1 MGKRIS
7 GILPLSLALF
17 LFFTLSLYQLHLPG
31 LHYDEAQ
38 EVLPAMRL
46 LLGQPT
52 EPFRGA
58 AIQIAGRAFPLMIYD
73 YLGTLNTYLVI
84 PFFALLGIDVIS
96 LRLMA
101 LILGALTI
109 VLAYG
114 VAQEMFDEKVA
125 TLSAL
130 LLSVHPSFIFW
141 SRLGVYLTSVI
152 SALSMGSLLAFLL
165 WYRQKKARYLY
176 LGSLLLGLGLF
187 AKFSFLWFL
196 VGLLLAGLL
205 ITVWKRALPT
215 SYGELSASHGEL
227 SMNHMNHRFLTPA
240 QGTLSLLFLALGSLP
255 LILFN
260 LQTGGT
266 VEIIQKYLFTSYL
279 GVNNLAFGANFLT
292 RLHQFIVLLQGGQ
305 FWYLGEVWANSLYP
319 PLFLLALLSI
329 IPLLFKER
337 ERVLKIAF
345 LGTIL
350 VTMLPLSAFTP
361 TGLKYAHLVIFLPL
375 PQILLAA
382 SLGLWMRQEPRRL
395 FLSAVLLVATVLFFF
410 DLRADI
416 GYHRALARTGGFDGY
431 TEAIYELAPYLE
443 EKGAPT
449 VAMDW
454 GIRNNVLFLTQ
465 GRVDPQEVFGFE
477 SLEEPD
483 VGFRERLLPHLADG
497 RTIYIFHSPEE
508 TIFQRWDSFEA
519 LVAEGGK
526 GIRVEKVF
534 TDRSGKKIF
543 VLIKV
548 MEEKNGE

>member
-1 MGKRIS
+1 VGKRVS
-7 GILPLSLALF
+7 GILPLGLAL
-17 LFFTLSLYQLHLPG
+17 LFFFALSLYQLHLPG

-58 AIQIAGRAFPLMIYD
+58 AIQMAGRAFPLMIYD
-73 YLGTLNTYLVI
+73 YLGTVNTYLVI

-101 LILGALTI
+101 VIIGALTI

-114 VAQEMFDEKVA
+114 VAREMFDEKVA
-125 TLSAL
+125 ALSAL

-152 SALSMGSLLAFLL
+152 SALSMGSLLAFLH

-176 LGSLLLGLGLF
+176 LGSLFLGLGLF

-196 VGLLLAGLL
+196 AGLLLAGLL
-205 ITVWKRALPT
+205 VTVWKRALP
-215 SYGELSASHGEL
+215 G
-227 SMNHMNHRFLTPA
+227 FLTPA
-240 QGTLSLLFLALGSLP
+240 QATLSLLFLALGSLP

-260 LQTGGT
+260 LQTRGT

-292 RLHQFIVLLQGGQ
+292 RLHQFTVLLKGGQ
-305 FWYLGEVWANSLYP
+305 FWYLGGVWANSFYP
-319 PLFLLALLSI
+319 PLFFLTLLSAI
-329 IPLLFKER
+329 LLFFKER
-337 ERVLKIAF
+337 EWVPKIAF

-361 TGLKYAHLVIFLPL
+361 TGLKLAHYVIFLPL

-395 FLSAVLLVATVLFFF
+395 FLPAALLVATVLFFS
-410 DLRADI
+410 DLRVDI
-416 GYHRALARTGGFDGY
+416 GYHRALTRTGGFDGF
-431 TEAIYELAPYLE
+431 TEAVYQLAPYLE
-443 EKGAPT
+443 EEGAPT

-465 GRVDPQEVFGFE
+465 GRVDPDEVFGFE

-483 VGFRERLLPHLADG
+483 VGFRERLLPHLADPG
-497 RTIYIFHSPEE
+497 TIYIFRSPEE
-508 TIFQRWDSFEA
+508 TIFQRWEPFQA

-526 GIRVEKVF
+526 GIRVEKAF
-534 TDRSGKKIF
+534 TDRSGKQIF
-543 VLIKV
+543 IVV
-548 MEEKNGE
+548 RVEP

>member
-1 MGKRIS
+1 MGKRVS
-7 GILPLSLALF
+7 GILPLGLALL
-17 LFFTLSLYQLHLPG
+17 LFFALSLYQLHLPG

-58 AIQIAGRAFPLMIYD
+58 AIRIAGRAFPLMIYD

-84 PFFALLGIDVIS
+84 PFFALLGIDVFS

-125 TLSAL
+125 ALSVL

-141 SRLGVYLTSVI
+141 SRQGVYLTSVI
-152 SALSMGSLLAFLL
+152 SALSMGSLLAFLH
-165 WYRQKKARYLY
+165 WYRRKKARYLY

-196 VGLLLAGLL
+196 VGFLLAGLL
-205 ITVWKRALPT
+205 IMVWKRALP
-215 SYGELSASHGEL
+215 
-227 SMNHMNHRFLTPA
+227 LTPA
-240 QGTLSLLFLALGSLP
+240 QGTLSFLFLALGSLP

-260 LQTGGT
+260 LQSRGT

-279 GVNNLAFGANFLT
+279 GVSNLAFGANFLT
-292 RLHQFIVLLQGGQ
+292 RLQQFIVLLQGGQ
-305 FWYLGEVWANSLYP
+305 FWYLGEVWSNSLYP
-319 PLFLLALLSI
+319 PLFFLALLSI

-337 ERVLKIAF
+337 ERGAKIAF

-350 VTMLPLSAFTP
+350 ITMLPLSAFTP
-361 TGLKYAHLVIFLPL
+361 TGLKYAHYVILLPL

-382 SLGLWMRQEPRRL
+382 CLGLWMRQEPRRL
-395 FLSAVLLVATVLFFF
+395 FLLAALLVATVLFFS
-410 DLRADI
+410 DLRVDI
-416 GYHRALARTGGFDGY
+416 GYHRALTRTGGFDGY
-431 TEAIYELAPYLE
+431 TEAIYQLAPYLE
-443 EKGAPT
+443 EKGAPA

-483 VGFRERLLPHLADG
+483 VGFRERLLPHLANP

-508 TIFQRWDSFEA
+508 TIFKRWDAFEA
-519 LVAEGGK
+519 LVGERGK
-526 GIRVEKVF
+526 RIRVEKVIP
-534 TDRSGKKIF
+534 DRSGKQIF
-543 VLIKV
+543 IVV
-548 MEEKNGE
+548 RVEP

>member
-1 MGKRIS
+1 MGKRVS
-7 GILPLSLALF
+7 AILPLGLALL

-58 AIQIAGRAFPLMIYD
+58 AIRVAGRAFPLMIYD

-84 PFFALLGIDVIS
+84 PFFALLGINVIS

-101 LILGALTI
+101 LTLGALTI
-109 VLAYG
+109 ALAYG
-114 VAQEMFDEKVA
+114 VAQEMFDEKA
-125 TLSAL
+125 AALSAF

-141 SRLGVYLTSVI
+141 SRQGVYLTSAI
-152 SALSMGSLLAFLL
+152 SALSMGSLLAFLH

-196 VGLLLAGLL
+196 VGLLVSGLL
-205 ITVWKRALPT
+205 VTVRKRVLPT
-215 SYGELSASHGEL
+215 SYGVPRDPVRKL
-227 SMNHMNHRFLTPA
+227 SMNHRLLTPA
-240 QGTLSLLFLALGSLP
+240 QGALSLLFLALGSLP

-260 LQTGGT
+260 LQTRGT
-266 VEIIQKYLFTSYL
+266 LEIIKKYLFTSYL

-292 RLHQFIVLLQGGQ
+292 RLDQFIVLLKGGQ

-319 PLFLLALLSI
+319 PLFLLALLSTL
-329 IPLLFKER
+329 PLLFKER
-337 ERVLKIAF
+337 EWVLKIAF

-361 TGLKYAHLVIFLPL
+361 TGLKIAHYVIFLPL

-395 FLSAVLLVATVLFFF
+395 FLSVALPVAAILFFC
-410 DLRADI
+410 DLRVDI
-416 GYHRALARTGGFDGY
+416 GYHRALARTGGFDGH
-431 TEAIYELAPYLE
+431 TEAIYQLAPYLE

-483 VGFRERLLPHLADG
+483 IGFGERLLPHLADP
-497 RTIYIFHSPEE
+497 RTIYIFRSPEE
-508 TIFQRWDSFEA
+508 TIFKRWDSFEA
-519 LVAEGGK
+519 LVVEEGK
-526 GIRVEKVF
+526 EIRVEKVIP
-534 TDRSGKKIF
+534 DRSGKKIF
-543 VLIKV
+543 VIV
-548 MEEKNGE
+548 SVEP

>member
-1 MGKRIS
+1 MGKRVS
-7 GILPLSLALF
+7 GILPLGLALLVF
-17 LFFTLSLYQLHLPG
+17 LILSLYQLHLPG

-38 EVLPAMRL
+38 EVLPAMQL

-58 AIQIAGRAFPLMIYD
+58 AIRVAGRAFPLMIYD
-73 YLGTLNTYLVI
+73 YLGTVNTYLVI

-101 LILGALTI
+101 LIIGALTI

-114 VAQEMFDEKVA
+114 VAREIFDEKVA
-125 TLSAL
+125 ALSAL

-141 SRLGVYLTSVI
+141 SRQGVYLTSVI
-152 SALSMGSLLAFLL
+152 SALSMGSLLAFLR
-165 WYRQKKARYLY
+165 WYRQEKARYLY

-196 VGLLLAGLL
+196 VGLLLALV
-205 ITVWKRALPT
+205 TVRKRVLPRLVIPT
-215 SYGELSASHGEL
+215 
-227 SMNHMNHRFLTPA
+227 
-240 QGTLSLLFLALGSLP
+240 QGTLALLFLTLGSLP

-260 LQTGGT
+260 LQTRGT
-266 VEIIQKYLFTSYL
+266 VEIIRKYLFTSYL
-279 GVNNLAFGANFLT
+279 GVNNLAFGANFLI

-305 FWYLGEVWANSLYP
+305 FWYLGEVWANSFYP
-319 PLFLLALLSI
+319 PLFLSALLSI
-329 IPLLFKER
+329 IPLLSKER
-337 ERVLKIAF
+337 EWVLKIAF
-345 LGTIL
+345 LVVIL
-350 VTMLPLSAFTP
+350 ITMLPLSAFTP
-361 TGLKYAHLVIFLPL
+361 TGLKLAHYVIFLPL

-382 SLGLWMRQEPRRL
+382 SLGLWMRQEPKRL
-395 FLSAVLLVATVLFFF
+395 FLPAALLVATVLFLF
-410 DLRADI
+410 DLRVDT
-416 GYHRALARTGGFDGY
+416 GYHRALTRTGGFDGY
-431 TEAIYELAPYLE
+431 TEAIYQLTPYLE

-483 VGFRERLLPHLADG
+483 VGFRERLLLHLADP

-508 TIFQRWDSFEA
+508 TIFQRWAPFQA
-519 LVAEGGK
+519 FVAERGK
-526 GIRVEKVF
+526 EIRVEKVIP
-534 TDRSGKKIF
+534 DRSGKKIF
-543 VLIKV
+543 MVV
-548 MEEKNGE
+548 RVEP

>member
-1 MGKRIS
+1 MGKRVS
-7 GILPLSLALF
+7 GIFPLILALLF
-17 LFFTLSLYQLHLPG
+17 FFTLSLYQLRLPG

-58 AIQIAGRAFPLMIYD
+58 AIRIAGRAFPLMIYD

-84 PFFALLGIDVIS
+84 PFFALLGINVIS
-96 LRLMA
+96 LRLLA
-101 LILGALTI
+101 LIIGALTI

-125 TLSAL
+125 ALSAL
-130 LLSVHPSFIFW
+130 LLAVHPSFIFW
-141 SRLGVYLTSVI
+141 SRQGVYLTSVI
-152 SALSMGSLLAFLL
+152 SALSMGSLLAFLH

-196 VGLLLAGLL
+196 AGLLLAGLL
-205 ITVWKRALPT
+205 ITVWKRALP
-215 SYGELSASHGEL
+215 G
-227 SMNHMNHRFLTPA
+227 FLTPA
-240 QGTLSLLFLALGSLP
+240 QGTLALLFLALGSLP

-260 LQTGGT
+260 FQTRGT

-292 RLHQFIVLLQGGQ
+292 RLDQFIVLLQGGQ
-305 FWYLGEVWANSLYP
+305 FWYLGEEWANSLYP

-329 IPLLFKER
+329 IPFLFKER
-337 ERVLKIAF
+337 GWGAKIAF

-361 TGLKYAHLVIFLPL
+361 TGLKYAHYVIFLPL

-382 SLGLWMRQEPRRL
+382 SLGLWTRQEPRRL
-395 FLSAVLLVATVLFFF
+395 FLPAALLVAAVLFLF
-410 DLRADI
+410 DLRVDI
-416 GYHRALARTGGFDGY
+416 GYHRALTRTGGFDGY

-443 EKGAPT
+443 EEGAPT

-454 GIRNNVLFLTQ
+454 GIRNNILFLTQ

-483 VGFRERLLPHLADG
+483 VGFWERLFPHLADPG
-497 RTIYIFHSPEE
+497 TIYIFHSPEE
-508 TIFQRWDSFEA
+508 TIFERWDYFET
-519 LVAEGGK
+519 LVAERGK

-534 TDRSGKKIF
+534 TDRSGKQMF

-548 MEEKNGE
+548 VDEPSG

>member
-1 MGKRIS
+1 VGKRVS
-7 GILPLSLALF
+7 AILPLGLALL

-58 AIQIAGRAFPLMIYD
+58 AIRVAGRAFPLMIYD

-84 PFFALLGIDVIS
+84 PFFALLGINVIS

-101 LILGALTI
+101 LTLGALTI
-109 VLAYG
+109 ALAYG
-114 VAQEMFDEKVA
+114 VAQEMFDEKA
-125 TLSAL
+125 AALSAF

-141 SRLGVYLTSVI
+141 SRQGVYLTSAI
-152 SALSMGSLLAFLL
+152 SALSMGSLLAFLH

-196 VGLLLAGLL
+196 VGLLVSGLL
-205 ITVWKRALPT
+205 VTVRKRVLPT
-215 SYGELSASHGEL
+215 SYGELS
-227 SMNHMNHRFLTPA
+227 MNHRLLTPA
-240 QGTLSLLFLALGSLP
+240 QGALSLLFLALGSLP

-260 LQTGGT
+260 LQTRGT
-266 VEIIQKYLFTSYL
+266 LEIIKKYLFTSYL

-292 RLHQFIVLLQGGQ
+292 RLDQFIVLLKGGQ

-319 PLFLLALLSI
+319 PLFLLALLSTL
-329 IPLLFKER
+329 PLLFKER
-337 ERVLKIAF
+337 EWVLKIAF

-361 TGLKYAHLVIFLPL
+361 TGLKIAHYVIFLPL

-395 FLSAVLLVATVLFFF
+395 FFSVALPVAAILFFC
-410 DLRADI
+410 DLRVDI
-416 GYHRALARTGGFDGY
+416 GYHRALERTGGFDGH
-431 TEAIYELAPYLE
+431 TEAIYQLAPYLE
-443 EKGAPT
+443 EKEAPT

-483 VGFRERLLPHLADG
+483 IGFRERLLPHLADP
-497 RTIYIFHSPEE
+497 RTIYIFRSPEE
-508 TIFQRWDSFEA
+508 TIFKRWDYFQA

-526 GIRVEKVF
+526 GIQVEKVV

-543 VLIKV
+543 VV
-548 MEEKNGE
+548 VSVEP

>member
-1 MGKRIS
+1 MGKRVS
-7 GILPLSLALF
+7 AILPLGLALL

-58 AIQIAGRAFPLMIYD
+58 AIRVAGRAFPLMIYD

-84 PFFALLGIDVIS
+84 PFFALLGINVIS

-101 LILGALTI
+101 LTLGALTI
-109 VLAYG
+109 ALAYG
-114 VAQEMFDEKVA
+114 VAQEMFDEKA
-125 TLSAL
+125 AALSAF

-141 SRLGVYLTSVI
+141 SRQGVYLTSAI
-152 SALSMGSLLAFLL
+152 SALSMGSLLAFLH

-196 VGLLLAGLL
+196 AGLLLAGLL
-205 ITVWKRALPT
+205 ITVWRRALPT
-215 SYGELSASHGEL
+215 SYGVPRDPVRKL
-227 SMNHMNHRFLTPA
+227 SMNHRLLTPA
-240 QGTLSLLFLALGSLP
+240 QGALSLLFLALGSLP

-260 LQTGGT
+260 LQTRGT
-266 VEIIQKYLFTSYL
+266 LEIIKKYLFTSYL

-292 RLHQFIVLLQGGQ
+292 RLDQFIVLLKGGQ
-305 FWYLGEVWANSLYP
+305 FWYLGDVWSNSLYP
-319 PLFLLALLSI
+319 PLFLLALLGT

-337 ERVLKIAF
+337 EWVLKIAF
-345 LGTIL
+345 LATIL
-350 VTMLPLSAFTP
+350 FTMLPLSAFTP
-361 TGLKYAHLVIFLPL
+361 TGLKIAHYVIFLPL

-395 FLSAVLLVATVLFFF
+395 FLSAVLLVATVFFF
-410 DLRADI
+410 SDLRADM
-416 GYHRALARTGGFDGY
+416 GYHRALARTGGFDGH
-431 TEAIYELAPYLE
+431 TEAIYQLAPYLE

-483 VGFRERLLPHLADG
+483 TGFRERLLPHLADP
-497 RTIYIFHSPEE
+497 RTIYVFHSPEE
-508 TIFQRWDSFEA
+508 TVFKRWDSFQA
-519 LVAEGGK
+519 HVAERDK
-526 GIRVEKVF
+526 GIQVEKVF
-534 TDRSGKKIF
+534 TDWSGKKIF
-543 VLIKV
+543 VV
-548 MEEKNGE
+548 VSVEP

>member
-1 MGKRIS
+1 MGKRVS
-7 GILPLSLALF
+7 GILPLGLALL
-17 LFFTLSLYQLHLPG
+17 LFFALSLYQLHLPG

-38 EVLPAMRL
+38 EVLPAMQL

-58 AIQIAGRAFPLMIYD
+58 AIRITGRALPLMIYD
-73 YLGTLNTYLVI
+73 YLGTVNTYLVL
-84 PFFALLGIDVIS
+84 PFFVLLGIDVIS

-101 LILGALTI
+101 VTIGALTI

-125 TLSAL
+125 ALSAL

-141 SRLGVYLTSVI
+141 SRQGVYLTAVI
-152 SALSMGSLLAFLL
+152 SALSMGSLLACLH
-165 WYRQKKARYLY
+165 WCRQKKARYLY

-205 ITVWKRALPT
+205 ITVLKRALTT
-215 SYGELSASHGEL
+215 SYGVPRDPVRKLT
-227 SMNHMNHRFLTPA
+227 MNHHLPTPA
-240 QGTLSLLFLALGSLP
+240 QGTISLLFFALGSLP

-292 RLHQFIVLLQGGQ
+292 RLGQFIVLLQSGQ
-305 FWYLGEVWANSLYP
+305 FWYLGEVWANRLYP
-319 PLFLLALLSI
+319 LLFLLALLST

-337 ERVLKIAF
+337 EWGLKIAF

-350 VTMLPLSAFTP
+350 ITMLPLFAFTP
-361 TGLKYAHLVIFLPL
+361 TGLKYAHFVILLPL

-382 SLGLWMRQEPRRL
+382 CLGLWMRQEPRRL
-395 FLSAVLLVATVLFFF
+395 FLLAALLVATVLFLF
-410 DLRADI
+410 DLRVDI
-416 GYHRALARTGGFDGY
+416 GYHRDLRRTGGFDGY
-431 TEAIYELAPYLE
+431 TEVIYQLAPYLE

-454 GIRNNVLFLTQ
+454 GVRNNVLFLTQ
-465 GRVDPQEVFGFE
+465 GRVDPPEAFGFE

-483 VGFRERLLPHLADG
+483 MGFRERLLPHLADP
-497 RTIYIFHSPEE
+497 RTLYIFHSPEE
-508 TIFQRWDSFEA
+508 TIFKRWDSFQA
-519 LVAEGGK
+519 LVAEEGK
-526 GIRVEKVF
+526 EIRVGKVF
-534 TDRSGKKIF
+534 TDRSGKQIF

-548 MEEKNGE
+548 VEEKRSD

>member
-1 MGKRIS
+1 VGRRLS
-7 GILPLSLALF
+7 GILPLGLALF
-17 LFFTLSLYQLHLPG
+17 LFFALSLYQLELPG

-73 YLGTLNTYLVI
+73 YLGTVNTYLVI

-114 VAQEMFDEKVA
+114 VAQEMFDQKVA

-141 SRLGVYLTSVI
+141 SRQGVYLTSAI
-152 SALSMGSLLAFLL
+152 SALSMGSLLAFLH
-165 WYRQKKARYLY
+165 WYRQEKARYLY

-187 AKFSFLWFL
+187 AKFSFVWFV

-205 ITVWKRALPT
+205 VTAWKRSLP
-215 SYGELSASHGEL
+215 
-227 SMNHMNHRFLTPA
+227 RPLTPV
-240 QGTLSLLFLALGSLP
+240 QGALSFLFFGLGSFP
-255 LILFN
+255 LIVFN

-266 VEIIQKYLFTSYL
+266 LEIIRKYLFTSYL
-279 GVNNLAFGANFLT
+279 GVNNLAFGANLLT
-292 RLHQFIVLLQGGQ
+292 RLDQFIVLLKGGQ

-319 PLFLLALLSI
+319 PLFLLALLST
-329 IPLLFKER
+329 IPFLFKEQ
-337 ERVLKIAF
+337 EWVVKIAF
-345 LGTIL
+345 LATIL
-350 VTMLPLSAFTP
+350 FTMLPLSAFTP
-361 TGLKYAHLVIFLPL
+361 TGLKLAHYVILLPL

-382 SLGLWMRQEPRRL
+382 SLGLWVRQEPRRL
-395 FLSAVLLVATVLFFF
+395 FLSVILLVATLLFIS
-410 DLRADI
+410 DLRVDI
-416 GYHRALARTGGFDGY
+416 GYHRALSRTGGFDGH

-443 EKGAPT
+443 EGGAPT

-483 VGFRERLLPHLADG
+483 PGFRERLLPHLADPWT
-497 RTIYIFHSPEE
+497 RYIFHSPEE
-508 TIFQRWDSFEA
+508 TVFKRWDYFQA
-519 LVAEGGK
+519 LVAEEGK

-534 TDRSGKKIF
+534 TDRSGKHIF
-543 VLIKV
+543 ILVGV
-548 MEEKNGE
+548 EP

>member
-1 MGKRIS
+1 MGKRAS
-7 GILPLSLALF
+7 GILPLGLALLF
-17 LFFTLSLYQLHLPG
+17 FFTLSLYQLHLPG

-73 YLGTLNTYLVI
+73 YLGTVNTYLVI

-101 LILGALTI
+101 LITGALTI

-125 TLSAL
+125 ALSAL

-141 SRLGVYLTSVI
+141 SRQGVYLTSVI
-152 SALSMGSLLAFLL
+152 SALSVGSLLAFLH
-165 WYRQKKARYLY
+165 WYRQEKARYLY

-205 ITVWKRALPT
+205 ITLWKRAFPA
-215 SYGELSASHGEL
+215 SYGEL
-227 SMNHMNHRFLTPA
+227 SMNHRLPTPA
-240 QGTLSLLFLALGSLP
+240 QGTLFLLFFALGSLP

-260 LQTGGT
+260 LQTRGT

-305 FWYLGEVWANSLYP
+305 FWYLGEVWANSFYL
-319 PLFLLALLSI
+319 PLFLLALLSA

-337 ERVLKIAF
+337 EWGVKIAF

-350 VTMLPLSAFTP
+350 ITMLPLSAFTP
-361 TGLKYAHLVIFLPL
+361 TGLKYAHFVIFLPL

-395 FLSAVLLVATVLFFF
+395 FLSAALLVAIVLFFF
-410 DLRADI
+410 DLRVDI
-416 GYHRALARTGGFDGY
+416 GYHRDLTRTGGFDGY
-431 TEAIYELAPYLE
+431 TEVIYELAPYLE

-465 GRVDPQEVFGFE
+465 GRIDPQEVFGFE

-483 VGFRERLLPHLADG
+483 IGFRERLLPHLVDP
-497 RTIYIFHSPEE
+497 RTLYIFHSPEE
-508 TIFQRWDSFEA
+508 TIFERRGPFEA
-519 LVAEGGK
+519 LVAERGK

-534 TDRSGKKIF
+534 ADRSGKQIF
-543 VLIKV
+543 LVV
-548 MEEKNGE
+548 RVEP

>member
-1 MGKRIS
+1 MGKRVS
-7 GILPLSLALF
+7 GILPLGLALL

-73 YLGTLNTYLVI
+73 YLGTVNTYLVI

-101 LILGALTI
+101 VLIGALTI

-125 TLSAL
+125 ALSAL

-152 SALSMGSLLAFLL
+152 SALSMGSLLAFLH
-165 WYRQKKARYLY
+165 WYRQKKARYLC

-205 ITVWKRALPT
+205 IAAWKRALP
-215 SYGELSASHGEL
+215 
-227 SMNHMNHRFLTPA
+227 RFLTPA
-240 QGTLSLLFLALGSLP
+240 QGTLALLFLALGSLP

-260 LQTGGT
+260 LQTRGT

-292 RLHQFIVLLQGGQ
+292 RLHQFSVLLQGGQ

-337 ERVLKIAF
+337 EWGTKIAF

-361 TGLKYAHLVIFLPL
+361 TGLKLAHYVIFLPL

-395 FLSAVLLVATVLFFF
+395 FLPAALLVAIVLIFF
-410 DLRADI
+410 DLRVDI
-416 GYHRALARTGGFDGY
+416 GYHRALTRTGGFDGY
-431 TEAIYELAPYLE
+431 TEEIYQLAPYLE
-443 EKGAPT
+443 EKGAPA

-454 GIRNNVLFLTQ
+454 GIRNNILFLTQ

-483 VGFRERLLPHLADG
+483 IGFRERLLPHLAAP

-508 TIFQRWDSFEA
+508 TIFERWGPFEA
-519 LVAEGGK
+519 LVAERGK
-526 GIRVEKVF
+526 GIRVEKVIP
-534 TDRSGKKIF
+534 DRSGKQIF
-543 VLIKV
+543 VV
-548 MEEKNGE
+548 VRVEP

>member
-1 MGKRIS
+1 MGKRVS
-7 GILPLSLALF
+7 AILPLGLALL

-38 EVLPAMRL
+38 EVLPAMQL

-58 AIQIAGRAFPLMIYD
+58 AIRVAGRAFPLMIYD

-84 PFFALLGIDVIS
+84 PFFALLGINVIS

-101 LILGALTI
+101 LTLGALTI
-109 VLAYG
+109 ALAYG
-114 VAQEMFDEKVA
+114 VAQEMFDEKA
-125 TLSAL
+125 AALSAF

-141 SRLGVYLTSVI
+141 SRQGVYLTSAI
-152 SALSMGSLLAFLL
+152 SALSMGSLLAFLH

-196 VGLLLAGLL
+196 VGLLVAGLL
-205 ITVWKRALPT
+205 VTVRKRVLPT
-215 SYGELSASHGEL
+215 SYGVPRDPVRKL
-227 SMNHMNHRFLTPA
+227 SMNHRLLTPA
-240 QGTLSLLFLALGSLP
+240 QGALSLLFLALGSLP

-260 LQTGGT
+260 LQTRGT
-266 VEIIQKYLFTSYL
+266 LEIIKKYLFTSYL

-292 RLHQFIVLLQGGQ
+292 RLDQFIVLLKGGQ
-305 FWYLGEVWANSLYP
+305 FWYLGDVRSNGLYP
-319 PLFLLALLSI
+319 PLFFLALLSI
-329 IPLLFKER
+329 ILLLFKER
-337 ERVLKIAF
+337 QWVVKIGF
-345 LGTIL
+345 LATIL

-361 TGLKYAHLVIFLPL
+361 TGLKVAHYVIFLPL

-395 FLSAVLLVATVLFFF
+395 FLSAALLVATVLFFS

-416 GYHRALARTGGFDGY
+416 GYHRALTRTGGFDGH
-431 TEAIYELAPYLE
+431 TEAIYQLAPYLE

-483 VGFRERLLPHLADG
+483 VGFRERLLPHLADP

-508 TIFQRWDSFEA
+508 TVFKRWEPFQA
-519 LVAEGGK
+519 LVDEEGK
-526 GIRVEKVF
+526 EIRVEKVF
-534 TDRSGKKIF
+534 TDRSGRKVF
-543 VLIKV
+543 VLVKV
-548 MEEKNGE
+548 EERGD